1 MFEIKKIISI
11 FAFRKLSQVTK
22 IFSMKIGRDI
32 YLNRL
37 IERRHNGRIKIISGV
52 RRCGKTYL
60 LFTLYSEWLAS
71 QGVSADKIIKINLED
86 RRNRELR
93 NPDKLLEFIDSKI
106 EGDEM
111 HYVLIDEIQHVPE
124 FEDVLNSYL
133 QMPNVDVYVTGSNAR
148 FLSHD
153 IITTF
158 RGRGDE
164 VRVWPLSFSEFS
176 SAFERTKE
184 ENLIEYL
191 HYGGLPET
199 IDMASPER
207 KVAFLKNIFDETYL
221 RDIKERYSIKHDEEL
236 EILFDVVSSSVGSL
250 TNPQK
255 LANTFDSMRDS
266 DLSAVTIKRYLDII
280 CESFLMEKAVR
291 YDVKGKKYIET
302 PYKYYFVD
310 PGLRNARLNFRQPD
324 YSHVMENV
332 IYNELRIRGYNVDVG
347 VVPVVERDKDGRQM
361 RKQYEIDFVCN
372 LGSKRYYL
380 QSAWRMESE
389 AKVRQ
394 EEKSLRIVDDSF
406 KKIVVLGEPTPVFRN
421 EAGITT
427 MSIYDLLLNDNSL
440 EL

>member
-1 MFEIKKIISI
+1 
-11 FAFRKLSQVTK
+11 
-22 IFSMKIGRDI
+22 MKISRDI

-71 QGVSADKIIKINLED
+71 QGIGADKIIKINLED

-93 NPDKLLEFIDSKI
+93 NPDTLLEFIDSKI

-148 FLSHD
+148 FLSRD

-199 IDMASPER
+199 IDMANPER

-221 RDIKERYSIKHDEEL
+221 RDIKERYNIKHDEEL

-280 CESFLMEKAVR
+280 CESFLMEKSVR

-372 LGSKRYYL
+372 LGSKRYYI

-394 EEKSLRIVDDSF
+394 EEKSLRVVDDSF
-406 KKIVVLGEPTPVFRN
+406 KKIIVLGEPTPVFRN

>member
-1 MFEIKKIISI
+1 
-11 FAFRKLSQVTK
+11 
-22 IFSMKIGRDI
+22 MKIGRDI

-93 NPDKLLEFIDSKI
+93 NPDTLLEFIDSKI

-124 FEDVLNSYL
+124 FEDVINSYL

-148 FLSHD
+148 FLSRD

-199 IDMASPER
+199 IDMANPER

-221 RDIKERYSIKHDEEL
+221 RDIKERYNIKHDEEL

-280 CESFLMEKAVR
+280 CESFLMEKSVR

-347 VVPVVERDKDGRQM
+347 VVPVVERDKDGRQI

-372 LGSKRYYL
+372 LGSKRYYI

-394 EEKSLRIVDDSF
+394 EEKSLRVVDDSF
-406 KKIVVLGEPTPVFRN
+406 KKIIVLGEPTPVFRN